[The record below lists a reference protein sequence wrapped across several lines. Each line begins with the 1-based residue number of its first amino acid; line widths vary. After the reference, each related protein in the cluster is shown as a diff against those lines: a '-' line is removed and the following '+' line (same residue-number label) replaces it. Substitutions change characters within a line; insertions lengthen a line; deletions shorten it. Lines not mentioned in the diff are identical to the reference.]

1 MTIICETLHRS
12 ECGASDS
19 KLADGLKCNRLGLRT
34 FEEGAKRDALLTT
47 GEAKRDALLT
57 STLDFVVAWS
67 EKPIRSGAQ
76 KRRCVVSGT

>member
-34 FEEGAKRDALLTT
+34 FEEGKAGRFAYNGGGKAGRFTYVDA
-47 GEAKRDALLT
+47 
-57 STLDFVVAWS
+57 
-67 EKPIRSGAQ
+67 
-76 KRRCVVSGT
+76 